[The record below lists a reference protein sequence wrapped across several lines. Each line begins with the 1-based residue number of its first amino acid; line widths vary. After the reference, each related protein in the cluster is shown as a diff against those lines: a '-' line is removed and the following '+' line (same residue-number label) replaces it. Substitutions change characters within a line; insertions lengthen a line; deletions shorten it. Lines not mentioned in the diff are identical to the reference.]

1 MIIGKSSELYKRL
14 YEENI
19 LLNEPSFDYEFS
31 DEYAHITISGQSR
44 NPRKIYEELT
54 KQVKL
59 YIENGLDN
67 EHFTRIKKKI
77 YGDYAIEYNSV
88 ADIAR
93 MFLAD
98 KMKGINS
105 FDYIEEFN
113 TVTKEY
119 TESILKEVFIEKNEI
134 L

>member
-1 MIIGKSSELYKRL
+1 
-14 YEENI
+14 
-19 LLNEPSFDYEFS
+19 
-31 DEYAHITISGQSR
+31 
-44 NPRKIYEELT
+44 
-54 KQVKL
+54 
-59 YIENGLDN
+59 
-67 EHFTRIKKKI
+67 
-77 YGDYAIEYNSV
+77 
-88 ADIAR
+88 

-134 L
+134 LSIIKSKISSFQKFYRREYDY